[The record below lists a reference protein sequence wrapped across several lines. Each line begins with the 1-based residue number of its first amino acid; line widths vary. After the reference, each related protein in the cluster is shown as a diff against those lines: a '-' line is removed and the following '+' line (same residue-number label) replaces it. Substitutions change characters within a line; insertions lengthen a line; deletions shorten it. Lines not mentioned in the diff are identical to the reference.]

1 MLESLDGGKLELV
14 CTAAYRFPG
23 RMSIG
28 LHGGGHGL
36 GRRMTPVA
44 FAVLDSC
51 ARNSGGAVMCVRL
64 NPPNGNMGV
73 DSGGNA
79 THRAQRLETRCGGG
93 TSGGP
98 TLQRHRGPVPGR
110 PWPGTT

>member
-36 GRRMTPVA
+36 VRRMTPVA

-64 NPPNGNMGV
+64 NAPNGNMGV
-73 DSGGNA
+73 GRCGNA
-79 THRAQRLETRCGGG
+79 TDRWKRMDKGCVGVKCGGS
-93 TSGGP
+93 TQ
-98 TLQRHRGPVPGR
+98 L
-110 PWPGTT
+110 